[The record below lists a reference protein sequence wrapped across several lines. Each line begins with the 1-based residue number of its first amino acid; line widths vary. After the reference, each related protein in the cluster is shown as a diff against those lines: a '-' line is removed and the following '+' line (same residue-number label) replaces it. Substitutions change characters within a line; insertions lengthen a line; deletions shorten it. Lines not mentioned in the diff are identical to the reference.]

1 MSAWGEWIA
10 NCKPDR
16 VDRIRSASVFRLQVG
31 PPRPNQFQTME
42 GLLSEGIVGLYRE
55 GKKGEIETRTDQA
68 RYLAES
74 DFVPSPEALRDLLGP
89 LAPDRTR

>member
-1 MSAWGEWIA
+1 
-10 NCKPDR
+10 
-16 VDRIRSASVFRLQVG
+16 
-31 PPRPNQFQTME
+31 ME

-55 GKKGEIETRTDQA
+55 GKKNEFETRADQA

-74 DFVPSPEALRDLLGP
+74 DFVPSPEALRNLLGP